1 MADQIRVLVVD
12 DIPETRDHLTKLLG
26 FESDI
31 DVVGSAASGHEALEM
46 AVRLSPDVILMDINM
61 PDMDGIAATEQLSS
75 IAPAAAVVMMSVQG
89 EADYLRR
96 SMLAGAREFL
106 VKPFS
111 SDELTASIRQ
121 VSARERDKQ
130 SRMAAVPVPVGMVAP
145 PTGRVGGS
153 GEPGVVVA
161 VFSPKGGV
169 GRTTVAVNLAVA
181 AATELGKKVVIM
193 DGSFQFGDVGVL
205 LNLNPKS
212 KSIADLIPEIDAGSL
227 DSLDTFLINHTA
239 GIRVLL
245 APPSPE
251 TAEMITA
258 AGVKTVL
265 DRLRADHDLV
275 VVDCTSYFNDTTLA
289 ILDAADIILTM
300 LSLEITSIKN
310 MRLFLEVA
318 EQLGYE
324 NGKVRLVLNR
334 ADSALGI
341 RVADVEHSIGRKVD
355 ETIVSDG
362 RSVVY
367 ALNRGV
373 PFFLSNREAQV
384 SQDIL
389 RLAKSVVGEQPRP
402 PTTTVARQPRR
413 SRCSHGDEC
422 RDSRPL
428 GARRGVGDVPPEA
441 NRERPTGCAGA
452 PSSAPPPPGGEL
464 PPSGAPPNVPTTG
477 RLSSQAPVRESF
489 RDVKFR
495 IQSRV
500 IQDLDPKLDLSNQVE
515 VRRQIEEIF
524 GKVIDEEGL
533 ALTRAERVRMLEQ
546 ITDEII
552 GLGPLE
558 PLLRDE
564 TVTEVM
570 VNGPNQV
577 YVERTG
583 KLEVTDVVFQ
593 NDDHVMRIIDRI
605 VAPLGRRID
614 ESSPMVDARLPDG
627 SRVNAII
634 PPLSLVGPC
643 ITIRKFSA
651 IPLHRGRPDPVRH
664 R

>member
-1 MADQIRVLVVD
+1 MANQIRVLVVD

-31 DVVGSAASGHEALEM
+31 DVVGAASSGREAVEM
-46 AVRLSPDVILMDINM
+46 ATRLSPDVVLMDINM
-61 PDMDGIAATEQLSS
+61 PDMDGITATEQLSAT
-75 IAPAAAVVMMSVQG
+75 APGVAVVMMSVQG

-130 SRMAAVPVPVGMVAP
+130 SRMTLVPVSAA
-145 PTGRVGGS
+145 GG
-153 GEPGVVVA
+153 GGAGDDREPGLVVA

-181 AATELGKKVVIM
+181 AATELGKRVALM

-205 LNLNPKS
+205 LNLNPRS
-212 KSIADLIPEIDAGSL
+212 KSIAELIPELDAGEL
-227 DSLDTFLINHTA
+227 DSIDTFLIEHTA

-258 AGVKTVL
+258 GGVRKVL
-265 DRLRADHDLV
+265 ESLRYDHDLV
-275 VVDCTSYFNDTTLA
+275 VVDCTAFFNDTTLA
-289 ILDAADIILTM
+289 ILDSADVILTM

-324 NGKVRLVLNR
+324 SGKVRLVLNR

-389 RLAKSVVGEQPRP
+389 RLARAVVGEQ
-402 PTTTVARQPRR
+402 
-413 SRCSHGDEC
+413 
-422 RDSRPL
+422 
-428 GARRGVGDVPPEA
+428 
-441 NRERPTGCAGA
+441 
-452 PSSAPPPPGGEL
+452 
-464 PPSGAPPNVPTTG
+464 
-477 RLSSQAPVRESF
+477 
-489 RDVKFR
+489 VK
-495 IQSRV
+495 
-500 IQDLDPKLDLSNQVE
+500 
-515 VRRQIEEIF
+515 
-524 GKVIDEEGL
+524 
-533 ALTRAERVRMLEQ
+533 AE
-546 ITDEII
+546 
-552 GLGPLE
+552 P
-558 PLLRDE
+558 
-564 TVTEVM
+564 
-570 VNGPNQV
+570 
-577 YVERTG
+577 
-583 KLEVTDVVFQ
+583 
-593 NDDHVMRIIDRI
+593 
-605 VAPLGRRID
+605 D
-614 ESSPMVDARLPDG
+614 ESRKA
-627 SRVNAII
+627 AQKK
-634 PPLSLVGPC
+634 SLFAW
-643 ITIRKFSA
+643 R
-651 IPLHRGRPDPVRH
+651 
-664 R
+664 

>member
-31 DVVGSAASGHEALEM
+31 DVVGSAASGREALEM
-46 AVRLSPDVILMDINM
+46 AVRLHPDVVLMDINM

-75 IAPAAAVVMMSVQG
+75 AVPAAAVVMMSVQG

-130 SRMAAVPVPVGMVAP
+130 SRMALAP
-145 PTGRVGGS
+145 AGTSGGS
-153 GEPGVVVA
+153 GKIAGGERESGLVVA

-169 GRTTVAVNLAVA
+169 GRTTVAVNLAIA
-181 AATELGKKVVIM
+181 AATELGQRVVIM

-212 KSIADLIPEIDAGSL
+212 KSIADLVPEIEAAGGEIESI
-227 DSLDTFLINHTA
+227 DTFVIDHTS
-239 GIRVLL
+239 GVRVLL
-245 APPSPE
+245 APPTPE
-251 TAEMITA
+251 MAELVTAK
-258 AGVKTVL
+258 GVRKVL
-265 DRLRADHDLV
+265 ETLRATHDLV
-275 VVDCTSYFNDTTLA
+275 VVDCTAFFNDTTLA
-289 ILDAADIILTM
+289 ILDAADVILTM

-367 ALNRGV
+367 ALNRGI

-389 RLAKSVVGEQPRP
+389 RLARSVVGE
-402 PTTTVARQPRR
+402 R
-413 SRCSHGDEC
+413 SGTAANEDVRKSTQK
-422 RDSRPL
+422 RSL
-428 GARRGVGDVPPEA
+428 FARR
-441 NRERPTGCAGA
+441 
-452 PSSAPPPPGGEL
+452 
-464 PPSGAPPNVPTTG
+464 
-477 RLSSQAPVRESF
+477 
-489 RDVKFR
+489 
-495 IQSRV
+495 
-500 IQDLDPKLDLSNQVE
+500 
-515 VRRQIEEIF
+515 
-524 GKVIDEEGL
+524 
-533 ALTRAERVRMLEQ
+533 
-546 ITDEII
+546 
-552 GLGPLE
+552 
-558 PLLRDE
+558 
-564 TVTEVM
+564 
-570 VNGPNQV
+570 
-577 YVERTG
+577 
-583 KLEVTDVVFQ
+583 
-593 NDDHVMRIIDRI
+593 
-605 VAPLGRRID
+605 
-614 ESSPMVDARLPDG
+614 
-627 SRVNAII
+627 
-634 PPLSLVGPC
+634 
-643 ITIRKFSA
+643 
-651 IPLHRGRPDPVRH
+651 
-664 R
+664 

>member
-31 DVVGSAASGHEALEM
+31 DVVGSAASGREALEM
-46 AVRLSPDVILMDINM
+46 ATRLNPDVVLMDINM

-75 IAPAAAVVMMSVQG
+75 AAPAAAVVMMSVQG

-121 VSARERDKQ
+121 VSAREREKQ
-130 SRMAAVPVPVGMVAP
+130 SRMAVTAVAATGGPAAP
-145 PTGRVGGS
+145 AGRS
-153 GEPGVVVA
+153 GEPGERGQIVA

-169 GRTTVAVNLAVA
+169 GRTTVAVNLAIA
-181 AATELGKKVVIM
+181 AATDLGKKVVLM

-212 KSIADLIPEIDAGSL
+212 KSIADLIPELDAGEL
-227 DSLDTFLINHTA
+227 DSIDTFLINHTA

-258 AGVKTVL
+258 NGVKKVL
-265 DRLRADHDLV
+265 ERLRADHDVV

-289 ILDAADIILTM
+289 ILDAADVILTM
-300 LSLEITSIKN
+300 LSLEITSVKN

-318 EQLGYE
+318 DQLGYE
-324 NGKVRLVLNR
+324 RGKVRLVLNR

-341 RVADVEHSIGRKVD
+341 RVSDVEHSIGRKID
-355 ETIVSDG
+355 ESVVSDG

-389 RLAKSVVGEQPRP
+389 RLARSVVGDKSA
-402 PTTTVARQPRR
+402 TVAV
-413 SRCSHGDEC
+413 DE
-422 RDSRPL
+422 RK
-428 GARRGVGDVPPEA
+428 
-441 NRERPTGCAGA
+441 
-452 PSSAPPPPGGEL
+452 SA
-464 PPSGAPPNVPTTG
+464 
-477 RLSSQAPVRESF
+477 Q
-489 RDVKFR
+489 K
-495 IQSRV
+495 
-500 IQDLDPKLDLSNQVE
+500 K
-515 VRRQIEEIF
+515 
-524 GKVIDEEGL
+524 
-533 ALTRAERVRMLEQ
+533 
-546 ITDEII
+546 
-552 GLGPLE
+552 
-558 PLLRDE
+558 
-564 TVTEVM
+564 
-570 VNGPNQV
+570 
-577 YVERTG
+577 
-583 KLEVTDVVFQ
+583 
-593 NDDHVMRIIDRI
+593 
-605 VAPLGRRID
+605 
-614 ESSPMVDARLPDG
+614 
-627 SRVNAII
+627 
-634 PPLSLVGPC
+634 SLFAW
-643 ITIRKFSA
+643 R
-651 IPLHRGRPDPVRH
+651 
-664 R
+664 